1 MTLRKIFVAFVAM
14 IFIQSAQAQVSKIKY
29 LLKFNEQTNLFD
41 CYMVVKEGQAVSVR
55 DRAQFNAQYTIMVP
69 SGSTVD
75 MQSSQNPIQGNQQYN
90 GVRPTQW
97 VVSNVVRK
105 PEADP
110 ANDYISV
117 APSLAPAAFYN
128 DLKSG
133 EEIKLFSLKIS
144 PVTACGANIKIFDN
158 GQDLNSGARG
168 MGGGDFSNGFTM
180 GGIGQKY
187 GGNEVNIIP
196 STNVIQDVKVNQNK
210 GIQIESKINTDSP
223 YAPYHV
229 AFIGP
234 KSFYS
239 EASSISIA
247 NPSKDNYG
255 KYKLV
260 VTDQRGCQDVKEI
273 EVQDKNQTVKD
284 VVKAFE
290 AESETKNISQSAI
303 KLNTAVIENVSLYP
317 NPATTNL
324 IVNIAAGKGAKVRGD
339 ILDINGRIISSNV
352 INKIIESK
360 DEVFELSVL
369 DLYSGIYTLS
379 VNIDGK
385 DTAKKFMV
393 LK

>member
-1 MTLRKIFVAFVAM
+1 M
-14 IFIQSAQAQVSKIKY
+14 
-29 LLKFNEQTNLFD
+29 
-41 CYMVVKEGQAVSVR
+41 
-55 DRAQFNAQYTIMVP
+55 
-69 SGSTVD
+69 
-75 MQSSQNPIQGNQQYN
+75 
-90 GVRPTQW
+90 
-97 VVSNVVRK
+97 
-105 PEADP
+105 
-110 ANDYISV
+110 
-117 APSLAPAAFYN
+117 
-128 DLKSG
+128 
-133 EEIKLFSLKIS
+133 
-144 PVTACGANIKIFDN
+144 
-158 GQDLNSGARG
+158 
-168 MGGGDFSNGFTM
+168 
-180 GGIGQKY
+180 
-187 GGNEVNIIP
+187 
-196 STNVIQDVKVNQNK
+196 
-210 GIQIESKINTDSP
+210 
-223 YAPYHV
+223 
-229 AFIGP
+229 
-234 KSFYS
+234 
-239 EASSISIA
+239 
-247 NPSKDNYG
+247 
-255 KYKLV
+255 
-260 VTDQRGCQDVKEI
+260 KEI